1 MIFASAT
8 LAASG
13 TPQSLAKA
21 LAQLRT
27 MTIGG
32 ITSAAGGATER
43 AYQLM
48 VQADPGNAGNNIYL
62 GGPKMVVATRVNVGM
77 VLLKTAPPI
86 AIGNG
91 GAFAIDEVWFDGDTT
106 NDKLLLTLVG

>member
-8 LAASG
+8 LAAAG

-27 MTIGG
+27 MISGG
-32 ITSAAGGATER
+32 ITSTVGGATER
-43 AYQLM
+43 AYQMTL
-48 VQADPGNAGNNIYL
+48 QADPANTGTNIYI
-62 GGPKMVVATRVNVGM
+62 GGPQMVKATKVNVGL
-77 VLLKTAPPI
+77 VLPKTAPPI

-91 GAFAIDEVWFDGDTT
+91 GAFAIDEVYFDGDTT
-106 NDKLLLTLVG
+106 GDKLLVSLVG